1 MDREQ
6 FWDDLKSGKFVSMV
20 KESSKGRSLC
30 SSLEA
35 FNILKPLFADE
46 DDVEKMIFIFMDQKN
61 NILSIE
67 NLFKGSIAGSAIYPR
82 EVIKQIIRVKAN
94 GIVLAHNHPSGDP
107 APSKEDK
114 LITMRLMVASYSIDV
129 NVLDH
134 IIIGNNYY
142 SMADEGI
149 IKNMKNEIEQFM
161 KGI

>member
-1 MDREQ
+1 MNKEQ

-20 KESSKGRSLC
+20 KESSKGQSLC

-46 DDVEKMIFIFMDQKN
+46 DDVEKLFFIFLDQKN
-61 NILSIE
+61 TILTIE
-67 NLFKGSIAGSAIYPR
+67 NLFRGSIAGAAIYPR
-82 EVIKQIIRVKAN
+82 EVIKQIIKLKAN

-107 APSKEDK
+107 QPSKEDR
-114 LITMRLMVASYSIDV
+114 LITMRLMVAAHSIDV

-134 IIIGNNYY
+134 IIIGNSYY

-149 IKNMKNEIEQFM
+149 IKNMKNQIDQFM